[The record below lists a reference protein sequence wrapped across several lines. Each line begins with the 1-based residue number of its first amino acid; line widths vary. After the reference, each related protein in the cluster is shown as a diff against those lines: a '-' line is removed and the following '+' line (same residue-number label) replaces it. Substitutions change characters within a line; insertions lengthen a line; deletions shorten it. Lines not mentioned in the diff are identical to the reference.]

1 MGLHILGVALLA
13 ATVAADTT
21 YKSRPDLAPPRLN
34 ITTRHGDALEKGY
47 LFIAPF
53 SGYAEELAHGPAQPG
68 AYILRDDGD
77 LVWSGFTYFG
87 GWAANFQAARWRGQ
101 DVLFSFEGRHNG
113 PHGHGHGHHTLL
125 DRRYQTVRELRA
137 GGHLLS
143 DKHEFII
150 LDEKTALIQ
159 IYQPVQL
166 DLTPYGGDEKQTW
179 IVNAIFQGAS
189 PRLLPRP
196 SLTPTELDIETGD
209 VLFEWSSLDHVSPDG
224 TFSSSYPLRDPVLT
238 LPQRPSCP

>member
-1 MGLHILGVALLA
+1 MRSLHVLGAALRVAA
-13 ATVAADTT
+13 VAADAT

-34 ITTRHGDALEKGY
+34 ITTSHEGAREKGY
-47 LFIAPF
+47 LFVAPF
-53 SGYAEELAHGPAQPG
+53 SGYADEQAHGPAQPG

-77 LVWSGFTYFG
+77 LVWSGFAYFG
-87 GWAANFQAARWRGQ
+87 GWAANFQAARWHGE

-159 IYQPVQL
+159 IYQPVPL
-166 DLTPYGGDEKQTW
+166 DLTPYGGTAEQTW
-179 IVNAIFQGAS
+179 IVNAIFQGSS
-189 PRLLPRP
+189 PRRTPAR
-196 SLTPTELDIETGD
+196 SLSADSDRTGPGHRRRA
-209 VLFEWSSLDHVSPDG
+209 VRVE
-224 TFSSSYPLRDPVLT
+224 
-238 LPQRPSCP
+238 